1 MKEDRKLSNAE
12 IDIYYAGFE
21 DGKDKREKEI
31 LEIINKLYKFK
42 VPFQW
47 KVEGN
52 NTWHKGFGEYLEV
65 EELIKQIKE
74 KNEE

>member
-1 MKEDRKLSNAE
+1 MTNDEGTTYEDLTK
-12 IDIYYAGFE
+12 AGIKIGRQE
-21 DGKDKREKEI
+21 REKEI
-31 LEIINKLYKFK
+31 IEIINKLYKFK

-74 KNEE
+74 IK